1 MKVGDRIRIVDANL
15 AKSIGAEV
23 SNRDGG
29 IITTVETSGCY
40 SGVLMDNGVGWILP
54 IESFKVKGE
63 KMNKGVKRTS
73 KRGIEWMDYYQPKG
87 LTSANQI
94 IPGTDSE
101 HWTTKA
107 RRIVV
112 KAQIW
117 IKGVLGVSK

>member
-1 MKVGDRIRIVDANL
+1 
-15 AKSIGAEV
+15 
-23 SNRDGG
+23 
-29 IITTVETSGCY
+29 
-40 SGVLMDNGVGWILP
+40 
-54 IESFKVKGE
+54 
-63 KMNKGVKRTS
+63 MNKGVKRTS
-73 KRGIEWMDYYQPKG
+73 KWGIEWMDYYQPKG
-87 LTSANQI
+87 LTNANQI